1 MLLVLGFCISY
12 LTLTLT
18 LAYFLVLCPLSSL
31 FTPFLH
37 ALNKHSYPSLC
48 FPTNHYYSYSHNLL
62 PPSSF
67 SGDCY
72 CSLVIDSNES
82 PLCFFFFLLTPWIV
96 ADFASP
102 MGPVRG
108 FKKKRK
114 PEKKHDKNGSG
125 SGSPEGEGPVDW
137 WDDLSK
143 RMNGRFLSFC
153 LLLCSIIP
161 FMFALRV
168 FVFFLMCDVSF
179 C

>member
-1 MLLVLGFCISY
+1 
-12 LTLTLT
+12 
-18 LAYFLVLCPLSSL
+18 
-31 FTPFLH
+31 
-37 ALNKHSYPSLC
+37 
-48 FPTNHYYSYSHNLL
+48 
-62 PPSSF
+62 
-67 SGDCY
+67 
-72 CSLVIDSNES
+72 
-82 PLCFFFFLLTPWIV
+82 
-96 ADFASP
+96 

-114 PEKKHDKNGSG
+114 PEKKHDKNGSAAA
-125 SGSPEGEGPVDW
+125 SGSPEGDGPVDW